1 MVRSAMTT
9 QPKSTTRQEHLV
21 YPSILPGTTI
31 GGQVGIFNAPFT
43 VYSPDMDR
51 SRSLVGLVD
60 TGAFHTVIPATVLE
74 GLDIPVYAS
83 RDYALADGSVVALPL
98 GSAHVELEGEI
109 IPVPVL
115 FGTDTRNILIGA
127 TTLEIFGY
135 AADPKNRRFIP
146 ADLTL

>member
-1 MVRSAMTT
+1 MVA
-9 QPKSTTRQEHLV
+9 QPKITEHQQPLV

-43 VYSPDMDR
+43 VYSPDMAR
-51 SRSLVGLVD
+51 SRFLVGLVD
-60 TGAFHTVIPATVLE
+60 TGAFHTVIPASILE
-74 GLDIPVYAS
+74 NLDVPVYAS
-83 RDYALADGSVVALPL
+83 RDYRLADGSTVALPL
-98 GSAHVELEGEI
+98 GSALVELEGEV

-115 FGTDTRNILIGA
+115 FGIDRRNILIGA

>member
-1 MVRSAMTT
+1 MTT
-9 QPKSTTRQEHLV
+9 QPKAAPQQERLV

-43 VYSPDMDR
+43 VYSPDMGR

-60 TGAFHTVIPATVLE
+60 TGALHTVIPAPILE
-74 GLDIPVYAS
+74 GLDIPVYGN
-83 RDYALADGSVVALPL
+83 RQYQLADGSVVALPV
-98 GSAHVELEGEI
+98 GSAQIELEGEI
-109 IPVPVL
+109 FAVPVL
-115 FGTDTRNILIGA
+115 FGTDTRNVLIGA
-127 TTLEIFGY
+127 TTLETFGW